1 MSQATIAL
9 IILAVAI
16 TLFIVDKF
24 PMGLVA
30 FCVPLVLYF
39 TGIIEAKDIFECVI
53 NSNVLLILGMC
64 VIGAAF
70 FKTGDACS

>member
-1 MSQATIAL
+1 MSQATITL

-30 FCVPLVLYF
+30 FCVPPTNDKKF
-39 TGIIEAKDIFECVI
+39 NETPSGI
-53 NSNVLLILGMC
+53 
-64 VIGAAF
+64 
-70 FKTGDACS
+70 

>member
-1 MSQATIAL
+1 MSQAVITL

-30 FCVPLVLYF
+30 FCVPLTLYF
-39 TGIIEAKDIFECVI
+39 TGIISAKDIFESVI
-53 NSNVLLILGMC
+53 TV
-64 VIGAAF
+64 
-70 FKTGDACS
+70 CSRYGIIQDTWMSSFR